1 MNPSLSPA
9 QDVRSR
15 LSQPNFDE
23 RGYLVDGDL
32 WSPALAQALATEEGI
47 ERLGPDHWKV
57 IEHVR
62 AQFYTLGAL
71 PVMRLVCRTANIEAE
86 TAGRLFSGCA
96 SLWRIAGL
104 PHPGEEALAYMH

>member
-1 MNPSLSPA
+1 MNLTISPA
-9 QDVRSR
+9 SDIRATPSR
-15 LSQPNFDE
+15 PRFDE

-32 WSPALAQALATEEGI
+32 WSPTLAQKLATEEGI

-62 AQFYTLGAL
+62 NQFFALGAL
-71 PVMRLVCRTANIEAE
+71 PVMRLVCRAANIEPA
-86 TAGRLFSGCA
+86 AARGLFRGCA

-104 PHPGEEALAYMH
+104 PHPGDEALAYMH